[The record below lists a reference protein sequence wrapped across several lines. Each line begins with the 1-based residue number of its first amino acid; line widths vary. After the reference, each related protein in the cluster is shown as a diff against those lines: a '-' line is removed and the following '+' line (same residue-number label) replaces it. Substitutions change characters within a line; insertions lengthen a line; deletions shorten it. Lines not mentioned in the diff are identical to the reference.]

1 MNNNTPHKL
10 PQKKKKIDFKLAWLP
25 RLYYQTIS
33 AHDRQFLMDFTGELI
48 LALPR

>member
-1 MNNNTPHKL
+1 MNNNTTHKL
-10 PQKKKKIDFKLAWLP
+10 PQKKKKIDFKQAWLP

-33 AHDRQFLMDFTGELI
+33 AHDRQFLIDFTGEFI

>member
-1 MNNNTPHKL
+1 MNNNTTHKL
-10 PQKKKKIDFKLAWLP
+10 PRKKKKIVFKQAWLP

-33 AHDRQFLMDFTGELI
+33 AHDRQFVIDFTGELI